1 MLNHMIKQI
10 FNKFSYLSLI
20 IVPIFKS
27 SHKYATPPII
37 RFHVVYKQ
45 FPGIFT
51 FQFIFFYKKL
61 TALGERE
68 GKYVWRTNEV
78 CEYCVML

>member
-10 FNKFSYLSLI
+10 FNRFSYLSLI
-20 IVPIFKS
+20 KD
-27 SHKYATPPII
+27 KYATPPII

-68 GKYVWRTNEV
+68 GKYIWRTNEV